1 MDQLTAD
8 QLAALARDDKGP
20 LTKSIVIAFTVLSYV
35 AVSLRLFTR
44 MRYIGLQLGWEDY
57 AIVVSLATG
66 TVASVFQ
73 VLQADAGNGKHAIFI
88 EFPEGF
94 RPILKYL
101 FWSIIFYNISL
112 TFTKISILLQY
123 GRIFTVRKM
132 RIPLHIIMAMCIAWG
147 VAMIIIAV
155 YTCEPL
161 PAKDGGPKQSS
172 CVEGSIIW
180 FVNAAVNILT
190 DLLVAFLPVKV
201 IWNLQIAKRPKIA
214 LVMISTIGWFVCV
227 VSILRLHA
235 LTILVANLQDTT
247 YYSAPVAYWSSIEM
261 NLAIV
266 CASLPALKPLMV
278 KILPGFSTRGGSNN
292 SYGPG
297 TDGLDKS
304 KSMIHGVRSTARRAG
319 VDDIELGSSSHAV
332 RPDKSS
338 DDNILGKN
346 IYVSRHFEQHYDDSS
361 RISDSESQKDLVRH

>member
-8 QLAALARDDKGP
+8 QLAALAREDRGP

-44 MRYIGLQLGWEDY
+44 LRYIGLQLGWE
-57 AIVVSLATG
+57 AMSTAVC
-66 TVASVFQ
+66 VFQ
-73 VLQADAGNGKHAIFI
+73 ILQADAGNGKHAIFI
-88 EFPEGF
+88 DFPEGF

-101 FWSIIFYNISL
+101 LYSIIFYNLSL
-112 TFTKISILLQY
+112 TFTKVSILLQY

-132 RIPLHIIMAMCIAWG
+132 RIPLYIIMVLCIVWG
-147 VAMIIIAV
+147 VAMVVVAM
-155 YTCEPL
+155 YTCEPI
-161 PAKDGGPKQSS
+161 PPKVGEPLESS
-172 CVEGSIIW
+172 CIDYLTIW
-180 FVNAAVNILT
+180 FLNAAINILT

-214 LVMISTIGWFVCV
+214 LIAILTIGWFVCL
-227 VSILRLHA
+227 VSFLRLHA
-235 LTILVANLQDTT
+235 LTVLVSNQRDST

-278 KILPGFSTRGGSNN
+278 KVLPGFSSRGGSN
-292 SYGPG
+292 SYGLG
-297 TDGLDKS
+297 TGGLGKS
-304 KSMIHGVRSTARRAG
+304 KSMSHGIRSTARHAG
-319 VDDIELGSSSHAV
+319 AGDIELGSSSHVA
-332 RPDKSS
+332 RPEKSS

-346 IYVSRHFEQHYDDSS
+346 IYVSRHIEQHYDDSS
-361 RISDSESQKDLVRH
+361 RVSDSESQKDLVRH

>member
-1 MDQLTAD
+1 MDQLTTD
-8 QLAALARDDKGP
+8 QLAAMAQEDRGP
-20 LTKSIVIAFTVLSYV
+20 LTKSVIIAFTVLSYI
-35 AVSLRLFTR
+35 AVSLRLFAR
-44 MRYIGLQLGWEDY
+44 IRYIGLQLGWEDY
-57 AIVVSLATG
+57 AIVVSLATA

-73 VLQADAGNGKHAIFI
+73 VLQANAGNGKHAIFI

-132 RIPLHIIMAMCIAWG
+132 RIPLHIIMGMCIIWG
-147 VAMIIIAV
+147 VCMVIVAV

-172 CVEGSIIW
+172 CVEGPIIW
-180 FVNAAVNILT
+180 FVNAAINILT

-214 LVMISTIGWFVCV
+214 LIAILTIGWFVCV

-235 LTILVANLQDTT
+235 LTILVANQHDTT

-278 KILPGFSTRGGSNN
+278 KILPGFSSRGGSNG
-292 SYGPG
+292 YGLG
-297 TDGLDKS
+297 TDGLGKS
-304 KSMIHGVRSTARRAG
+304 KSMTHGIRSTARRAG
-319 VDDIELGSSSHAV
+319 AEDIELGSSSQTV
-332 RPDKSS
+332 GLDKSS
-338 DDNILGKN
+338 DDKILGKN

-361 RISDSESQKDLVRH
+361 RVSDSESQKDLVVRH

>member
-214 LVMISTIGWFVCV
+214 LVMILTIGCY
-227 VSILRLHA
+227 
-235 LTILVANLQDTT
+235 TT